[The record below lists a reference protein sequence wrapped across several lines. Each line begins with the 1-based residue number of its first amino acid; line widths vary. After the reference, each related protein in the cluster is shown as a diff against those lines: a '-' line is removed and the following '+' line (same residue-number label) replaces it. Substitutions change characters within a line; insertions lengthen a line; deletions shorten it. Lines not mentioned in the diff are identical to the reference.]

1 MALTNAQYDT
11 IIQEYNRR
19 RLNARKQLEERTREI
34 YDKLPEYKNLD
45 ELTATIAVQQGKK
58 SLTGEI
64 DTLDDLKGILEDLN
78 RQKKL
83 ILTAA
88 GYSINYL
95 DPVYTCSFCKDTGFI
110 DGEKCHCFKQAMLD
124 MLYEQSN
131 IREVLLTESFDD
143 VSMEYQQGED
153 LTRLQ
158 NAVTNA
164 KKFVENFD
172 LDYQNLLFY
181 GTVGTGKSFLSN
193 CIASALIEKGHSVIY
208 FSAGDLFAKIS
219 EYAFRKNGRDS
230 DTNPYEDIYNC
241 DLLVLDDLGTELTNS
256 FVVSQLFTCLN
267 ERHLRRKST
276 IISTNLPMEDL
287 RDRYSD
293 RIFSRIISNYDICKL
308 SGQDVRIY
316 KKRMINRK

>member
-11 IIQEYNRR
+11 IIQGYNRR
-19 RLNARKQLEERTREI
+19 RLDSRKLLEERTREI
-34 YDKLPEYKNLD
+34 YAKLPEYKNLD
-45 ELTATIAVQQGKK
+45 ELTATLSVQQGKK
-58 SLTGEI
+58 NILGESNA
-64 DTLDDLKGILEDLN
+64 LDELKDILEDLN

-83 ILTAA
+83 LLTGA
-88 GYSINYL
+88 GYSVNYL
-95 DPVYTCSFCKDTGFI
+95 DPVYTCSYCKDTGFI
-110 DGEKCHCFKQAMLD
+110 EGEKCHCFKQAMLD

-131 IREVLLTESFDD
+131 IREVLLNESFDD
-143 VSMEYQQGED
+143 ISYEYQQGD
-153 LTRLQ
+153 NLIKLQ
-158 NAVTNA
+158 NAVLKS

-193 CIASALIEKGHSVIY
+193 CIANALIEKGHSVIY

-219 EYAFRKNGRDS
+219 EYAFRKNGKDS
-230 DTNPYEDIYNC
+230 GTNPYEDIYNC

-267 ERHLRRKST
+267 ERHLRRKAT
-276 IISTNLPMEDL
+276 VISTNLPLEDL

-316 KKRMINRK
+316 KKRMTNRK

>member
-11 IIQEYNRR
+11 IIQGYNRR
-19 RLNARKQLEERTREI
+19 RLDSRKLLEERTREI
-34 YDKLPEYKNLD
+34 YEKLPEYKNLD
-45 ELTATIAVQQGKK
+45 ELTATLSVQQGKK
-58 SLTGEI
+58 NILGESNA
-64 DTLDDLKGILEDLN
+64 LDELKDILEDLN

-83 ILTAA
+83 ILTGA
-88 GYSINYL
+88 GYSVNYL
-95 DPVYTCSFCKDTGFI
+95 DPVYTCSYCKDTGFI
-110 DGEKCHCFKQAMLD
+110 DGEKCHCFKQAMLN

-131 IREVLLTESFDD
+131 IREVLLNESFDD
-143 VSMEYQQGED
+143 ISYAYQQGED

-158 NAVTNA
+158 NAVA
-164 KKFVENFD
+164 KARNFTENFD

-193 CIASALIEKGHSVIY
+193 CIANALIEKGHSVIY
-208 FSAGDLFAKIS
+208 FSAGDLFAKLS
-219 EYAFRKNGRDS
+219 EFAFRKNGKDS
-230 DTNPYEDIYNC
+230 GTNPYEDIYNC

-276 IISTNLPMEDL
+276 VISTNLPLEDL

-316 KKRMINRK
+316 KKRMTNRK

>member
-1 MALTNAQYDT
+1 MALTNTQYDT
-11 IIQEYNRR
+11 IIQGYNRR
-19 RLNARKQLEERTREI
+19 RLDARKQLEERTREI
-34 YDKLPEYKNLD
+34 YEKLTEYKHLD
-45 ELTATIAVQQGKK
+45 ELTASISVSQGKK
-58 SLTGEI
+58 RLTGEI
-64 DTLDDLKGILEDLN
+64 DTLDELKDILEDLN

-83 ILTAA
+83 LLTAA
-88 GYSINYL
+88 GYSVNYL
-95 DPVYTCSFCKDTGFI
+95 DPVYTCSYCKDTGFI
-110 DGEKCHCFKQAMLD
+110 EGEKCHCFKQAMLD

-131 IREVLLTESFDD
+131 IREVLLNESFEDI
-143 VSMEYQQGED
+143 SFAYQQGDD
-153 LTRLQ
+153 LLRLQ
-158 NAVTNA
+158 NAVNNS

-230 DTNPYEDIYNC
+230 DSNPYEDIYNC

-316 KKRMINRK
+316 KKRMTNRK

>member
-11 IIQEYNRR
+11 IIQGYNRR
-19 RLNARKQLEERTREI
+19 RLDARKLLEERTREV

-45 ELTATIAVQQGKK
+45 ELTATLSVQQGKK
-58 SLTGEI
+58 NILGESNA
-64 DTLDDLKGILEDLN
+64 LDELKDILEDLN

-83 ILTAA
+83 LLTGA
-88 GYSINYL
+88 GYSVNYL
-95 DPVYTCSFCKDTGFI
+95 DPVYTCSYCKDTGFI
-110 DGEKCHCFKQAMLD
+110 DGEKCHCFKQAMLN

-131 IREVLLTESFDD
+131 IREVLLNESFDD
-143 VSMEYQQGED
+143 VSYAYQQGED

-158 NAVTNA
+158 NAVEKSRNFT
-164 KKFVENFD
+164 ENFD

-193 CIASALIEKGHSVIY
+193 CIANALIEKGHSVIY
-208 FSAGDLFAKIS
+208 FSAGDLFSKLS
-219 EYAFRKNGRDS
+219 EFAFRKNGKES
-230 DTNPYEDIYNC
+230 GMNPYEDIYNC

-276 IISTNLPMEDL
+276 VISTNLPLEDL

-293 RIFSRIISNYDICKL
+293 RIFSRIVSNYDICKL

-316 KKRMINRK
+316 QKRMTNRK

>member
-11 IIQEYNRR
+11 IIQGYNRR
-19 RLNARKQLEERTREI
+19 RLDARKLLEERTQEV
-34 YDKLPEYKNLD
+34 YDKLPEYKELD
-45 ELTATIAVQQGKK
+45 ELTATLSVQQGKK
-58 SLTGEI
+58 NILGESNA
-64 DTLDDLKGILEDLN
+64 LDELKDILEDLN

-83 ILTAA
+83 LLTGA
-88 GYSINYL
+88 GYSVNYL
-95 DPVYTCSFCKDTGFI
+95 DPVYTCSYCKDTGFI
-110 DGEKCHCFKQAMLD
+110 DGEKCHCFKQAMLN

-131 IREVLLTESFDD
+131 IREVLLNESFDD
-143 VSMEYQQGED
+143 VSYEYQQGED

-158 NAVTNA
+158 NAVEKSKNFT
-164 KKFVENFD
+164 KNFD

-193 CIASALIEKGHSVIY
+193 CIANALIKKGHSVIY
-208 FSAGDLFAKIS
+208 FSAGDLFAKLS
-219 EYAFRKNGRDS
+219 EFAFRKNGKEPG
-230 DTNPYEDIYNC
+230 TNPYEDIYNC

-276 IISTNLPMEDL
+276 VISTNLPLEDL

-293 RIFSRIISNYDICKL
+293 RIFSRIVSNYDICKL

-316 KKRMINRK
+316 QKRMTNRK

>member
-11 IIQEYNRR
+11 IIQGYNRR
-19 RLNARKQLEERTREI
+19 RLATRKLLEERTTEI
-34 YDKLPEYKNLD
+34 YNKLPEYKDLD
-45 ELTATIAVQQGKK
+45 ELTATLSVEHGKK
-58 SLTGEI
+58 NLMGESNSLEE
-64 DTLDDLKGILEDLN
+64 LKDILEDLN

-83 ILTAA
+83 LLTAA
-88 GYSINYL
+88 GYSVNYL
-95 DPVYTCSFCKDTGFI
+95 DPVYTCSYCKDTGFI

-124 MLYEQSN
+124 LLYEQSN
-131 IREVLLTESFDD
+131 IREVLLNESFEDI
-143 VSMEYQQGED
+143 SLEYQQGDD
-153 LTRLQ
+153 LKRLQ
-158 NAVTNA
+158 NAVA
-164 KKFVENFD
+164 KSKNFVENFD

-193 CIASALIEKGHSVIY
+193 CIANALIEKGHSVIY

-230 DTNPYEDIYNC
+230 GTNPYDDIYNC

-276 IISTNLPMEDL
+276 VISTNLPLEDL

-293 RIFSRIISNYDICKL
+293 RIFSRIISNYDACKL

-316 KKRMINRK
+316 KKRMTNRK

>member
-1 MALTNAQYDT
+1 MALTNTQYDT
-11 IIQEYNRR
+11 IIQGYNRR
-19 RLNARKQLEERTREI
+19 RLDSRKQLEERTREI
-34 YDKLPEYKNLD
+34 YDKLPEYKDLD
-45 ELTATIAVQQGKK
+45 ELTASIAVAQGKK
-58 SLTGEI
+58 RLSGEI
-64 DTLDDLKGILEDLN
+64 DTLDELKDILEDIN

-83 ILTAA
+83 MLTAA
-88 GYSINYL
+88 GYSVNYL
-95 DPVYTCSFCKDTGFI
+95 DPIYTCSYCKDTGFI
-110 DGEKCHCFKQAMLD
+110 EGEKCHCFKQAMLD

-131 IREVLLTESFDD
+131 IREVLLNESFDN
-143 VSMEYQQGED
+143 VSFTYQQGDD

-158 NAVTNA
+158 NAVSHA

-208 FSAGDLFAKIS
+208 FSAGDLFAKLS

-230 DTNPYEDIYNC
+230 DSNPYEDIYNC

-267 ERHLRRKST
+267 ERHLRQKST
-276 IISTNLPMEDL
+276 VISTNLPMEDL

-316 KKRMINRK
+316 KKRMLNRK

>member
-11 IIQEYNRR
+11 IIQGYNRR
-19 RLNARKQLEERTREI
+19 RLDSRKLLEERTREI
-34 YDKLPEYKNLD
+34 YDKLPEYKELD
-45 ELTATIAVQQGKK
+45 ELTATLSVQQGKK
-58 SLTGEI
+58 NILGESNA
-64 DTLDDLKGILEDLN
+64 LDELKDILEDLN

-83 ILTAA
+83 LLTGA
-88 GYSINYL
+88 GYSVNYL
-95 DPVYTCSFCKDTGFI
+95 DPVYTCSYCKDTGFI
-110 DGEKCHCFKQAMLD
+110 EGEKCHCFKQAMLD

-131 IREVLLTESFDD
+131 IREVLLNESFDN
-143 VSMEYQQGED
+143 VSYAYQQGED
-153 LTRLQ
+153 LTKLQ
-158 NAVTNA
+158 NAVA
-164 KKFVENFD
+164 KSRNFTENFD

-193 CIASALIEKGHSVIY
+193 CIANDLIEKGHSVIY
-208 FSAGDLFAKIS
+208 FSAGDLFAKLS
-219 EYAFRKNGRDS
+219 EFAFRKNGKDS
-230 DTNPYEDIYNC
+230 GTNPYEDIYNC

-276 IISTNLPMEDL
+276 VISTNLPLEDL

-316 KKRMINRK
+316 KKRMTNRK

>member
-11 IIQEYNRR
+11 IIQGYNRR
-19 RLNARKQLEERTREI
+19 RLDSRKLLEERTREI

-45 ELTATIAVQQGKK
+45 ELTATLSVQQGKK
-58 SLTGEI
+58 NILGESNA
-64 DTLDDLKGILEDLN
+64 LDELKDILEYLN

-83 ILTAA
+83 ILTGA
-88 GYSINYL
+88 GYSVNYL
-95 DPVYTCSFCKDTGFI
+95 DPVYTCSYCKDTGFI
-110 DGEKCHCFKQAMLD
+110 DGEKCHCFKQAMLN

-131 IREVLLTESFDD
+131 IREVLLNESFDD
-143 VSMEYQQGED
+143 ISYAYQQGED

-158 NAVTNA
+158 NAVA
-164 KKFVENFD
+164 KARNFTENFD

-193 CIASALIEKGHSVIY
+193 CIANALIEKGHSVIY
-208 FSAGDLFAKIS
+208 FSAGDLFAKLS
-219 EYAFRKNGRDS
+219 EFAFRKNGKDS
-230 DTNPYEDIYNC
+230 GTNPYEDIYNC

-276 IISTNLPMEDL
+276 VISTNLPLEDL

-316 KKRMINRK
+316 KKRMTNRK

>member
-11 IIQEYNRR
+11 IIQGYNRR
-19 RLNARKQLEERTREI
+19 RLNARKLQEERTKEI

-45 ELTATIAVQQGKK
+45 ELTATLAIEQGKK
-58 SLTGEI
+58 RLMGDGGSADE
-64 DTLDDLKGILEDLN
+64 LKDILEDLN

-83 ILTAA
+83 LLTAA
-88 GYSINYL
+88 GYSVNYL
-95 DPVYTCSFCKDTGFI
+95 DPIYTCSYCKDTGFI
-110 DGEKCHCFKQAMLD
+110 DGQKCHCFKQEMLD

-131 IREVLLTESFDD
+131 IREVLANESFDD
-143 VSMEYQQGED
+143 ISFDYQQGDD

-158 NAVTNA
+158 NAVTHA
-164 KKFVENFD
+164 KNFVKNFD

-193 CIASALIEKGHSVIY
+193 CIASELIKKGHSVIY
-208 FSAGDLFAKIS
+208 FSSGDLFAKIS
-219 EYAFRKNGRDS
+219 EYAFRKNGKTS
-230 DTNPYEDIYNC
+230 DTNPYEEIYNC

-256 FVVSQLFTCLN
+256 FVISQLFTCLN

-276 IISTNLPMEDL
+276 IISTNLAMEDL
-287 RDRYSD
+287 RDRYDD
-293 RIFSRIISNYDICKL
+293 RIFSRIISNYDVCKL

-316 KKRMINRK
+316 KKRMMNRK

>member
-11 IIQEYNRR
+11 IIQGYNRR
-19 RLNARKQLEERTREI
+19 RLDSRKLLEERTREI

-45 ELTATIAVQQGKK
+45 ELTATLSVQQGKK
-58 SLTGEI
+58 NILGESNA
-64 DTLDDLKGILEDLN
+64 LDELKDILEDLN

-83 ILTAA
+83 ILTGA
-88 GYSINYL
+88 GYSVNYL
-95 DPVYTCSFCKDTGFI
+95 DPVYTCSYCKDTGFI
-110 DGEKCHCFKQAMLD
+110 DGEKCHCFKQAMLN

-131 IREVLLTESFDD
+131 IREVLLNESFDD
-143 VSMEYQQGED
+143 ISYAYQQGED

-158 NAVTNA
+158 NAVA
-164 KKFVENFD
+164 KARNFTENFD

-193 CIASALIEKGHSVIY
+193 CIANALIEKGHSVIY
-208 FSAGDLFAKIS
+208 FSAGDLFAKLS
-219 EYAFRKNGRDS
+219 EFAFRKNGKDS
-230 DTNPYEDIYNC
+230 GTNPYEDIYNC

-276 IISTNLPMEDL
+276 VISTNLPLEDL

-316 KKRMINRK
+316 KKRMTNRK

>member
-1 MALTNAQYDT
+1 MALTNTQYDT
-11 IIQEYNRR
+11 IIQGYNRR
-19 RLNARKQLEERTREI
+19 RLDSRKQLEERTREI
-34 YDKLPEYKNLD
+34 YDKLPEYKELD
-45 ELTATIAVQQGKK
+45 ELTASIAVAQGKK
-58 SLTGEI
+58 RLSGEI
-64 DTLDDLKGILEDLN
+64 DTLDELKEILEDLN

-83 ILTAA
+83 MLTAA
-88 GYSINYL
+88 GYSVNYL
-95 DPVYTCSFCKDTGFI
+95 DPIYTCSYCKDTGFI

-131 IREVLLTESFDD
+131 IREVLLNESFDD
-143 VSMEYQQGED
+143 VSFTYQQGDD
-153 LTRLQ
+153 LTKLQ
-158 NAVTNA
+158 NAVANA

-181 GTVGTGKSFLSN
+181 GTVGTGTSFLSN

-230 DTNPYEDIYNC
+230 DSNPYEDIYNC

-276 IISTNLPMEDL
+276 VISTNLPMEDL

-293 RIFSRIISNYDICKL
+293 RIFSRIVSNYDICKL

-316 KKRMINRK
+316 KKRMLNRK

>member
-1 MALTNAQYDT
+1 MALTNTQYDT
-11 IIQEYNRR
+11 IIQNYNKR
-19 RLNARKQLEERTREI
+19 RLESRRILEERTKEI

-45 ELTATIAVQQGKK
+45 ELTATLSVQQGKK
-58 SLTGEI
+58 NLMGEENA
-64 DTLDDLKGILEDLN
+64 LDELKDILEDLN
-78 RQKKL
+78 TQKKL
-83 ILTAA
+83 LLTSA
-88 GYSINYL
+88 GYSVNYL
-95 DPVYTCSFCKDTGFI
+95 DPVYTCSYCKDTGFI

-131 IREVLLTESFDD
+131 IRETLLNESFND
-143 VSMEYQQGED
+143 VTYEYQQGED

-158 NAVTNA
+158 NAVVKA
-164 KKFVENFD
+164 KNFAENFD

-193 CIASALIEKGHSVIY
+193 CIANALIEKGHSVIY

-230 DTNPYEDIYNC
+230 GTNPYEDLYNC

-256 FVVSQLFTCLN
+256 FVVSQLFSCLN

-276 IISTNLPMEDL
+276 VISTNLPLEDL

-293 RIFSRIISNYDICKL
+293 RIFSRIYSNYEFCKL

-316 KKRMINRK
+316 KKRMTNRK

>member
-1 MALTNAQYDT
+1 VALTNTQYDT
-11 IIQEYNRR
+11 IIQGYNRR
-19 RLNARKQLEERTREI
+19 RLDARKQLEERTREI
-34 YDKLPEYKNLD
+34 YEKLPEYKHLD
-45 ELTATIAVQQGKK
+45 ELTASISVSQGKK
-58 SLTGEI
+58 RLTGEI
-64 DTLDDLKGILEDLN
+64 DTLDELKDILEDLN

-83 ILTAA
+83 LLTAA
-88 GYSINYL
+88 GYSVNYL
-95 DPVYTCSFCKDTGFI
+95 DPVYTCSYCKDTGFI
-110 DGEKCHCFKQAMLD
+110 EGEKCHCFKQAMLD

-131 IREVLLTESFDD
+131 IREVLLNESFEDI
-143 VSMEYQQGED
+143 SFAYQQGDD
-153 LTRLQ
+153 LLRLQ
-158 NAVTNA
+158 NAVNNS

-230 DTNPYEDIYNC
+230 DSNPYEDIYNC

-316 KKRMINRK
+316 KKRMTNRK

>member
-1 MALTNAQYDT
+1 MALTNTQYDT
-11 IIQEYNRR
+11 IIQGYNRR
-19 RLNARKQLEERTREI
+19 RLDARKQLEERTREI
-34 YDKLPEYKNLD
+34 YEKLPEYKHLD
-45 ELTATIAVQQGKK
+45 ELTASISVSQGKK
-58 SLTGEI
+58 RLTGEI
-64 DTLDDLKGILEDLN
+64 DTLDELKDILEDLN

-83 ILTAA
+83 LLTAA
-88 GYSINYL
+88 GYSVNYL
-95 DPVYTCSFCKDTGFI
+95 DPVYTCSYCKDTGFI
-110 DGEKCHCFKQAMLD
+110 EGEKCHCFKQAMLD

-131 IREVLLTESFDD
+131 IREVLLNESFEDI
-143 VSMEYQQGED
+143 SFAYQQGDD
-153 LTRLQ
+153 LLRLQ
-158 NAVTNA
+158 NAVNNS

-230 DTNPYEDIYNC
+230 DSNPYEDIYNC

-293 RIFSRIISNYDICKL
+293 RIFSRIISNYDVCKL

-316 KKRMINRK
+316 KKRMTNRK